1 MNKLSLLNNTPVD
14 LVYKYID
21 LSDPALNCTD
31 SVRKDFDNNELRYSI
46 RSALKNIPWIRYIY
60 IIMPNER
67 VSFLKSADL
76 ISQRIKY
83 IKDNDLLGFDSSSST
98 TFEYNLW
105 RLKDFGCSEHIIYA
119 NDDNFFGNP
128 LKKEDFF
135 YEDAGIVYP
144 YTLYKDKTGSDMRHS
159 IMTKYFIA
167 DKFLKKANPNTMYG
181 FYYRVLSAHSITCAA
196 LQEKKLTFPKHPLN
210 TLHNA
215 IPLKL
220 SEIKTCYNIVKKY
233 YRYADVC
240 LSSTTNETVQPSFQN
255 LYGFYFVNA
264 KNRKI
269 NSSLSYGISSIQRC
283 TAEIGNYDLFCL
295 NTGADGG
302 STEARRHEI
311 KVMESLFPNPCPYEK

>member
-21 LSDPALNCTD
+21 LSDPALNRTD

-76 ISQRIKY
+76 ISQLIKY

-181 FYYRVLSAHSITCAA
+181 FYYRVLSAHSITCTA
-196 LQEKKLTFPKHPLN
+196 LQEKKLTFPKRPLN

-311 KVMESLFPNPCPYEK
+311 KVMESLFPDPCPYEK

>member
-21 LSDPALNCTD
+21 LSDPALNRTD
-31 SVRKDFDNNELRYSI
+31 SVRKDFDNNELQYSI

-144 YTLYKDKTGSDMRHS
+144 YTLYKDKTGSDMRH
-159 IMTKYFIA
+159 
-167 DKFLKKANPNTMYG
+167 
-181 FYYRVLSAHSITCAA
+181 LSH
-196 LQEKKLTFPKHPLN
+196 L
-210 TLHNA
+210 
-215 IPLKL
+215 
-220 SEIKTCYNIVKKY
+220 
-233 YRYADVC
+233 
-240 LSSTTNETVQPSFQN
+240 
-255 LYGFYFVNA
+255 
-264 KNRKI
+264 
-269 NSSLSYGISSIQRC
+269 
-283 TAEIGNYDLFCL
+283 
-295 NTGADGG
+295 
-302 STEARRHEI
+302 
-311 KVMESLFPNPCPYEK
+311 

>member
-21 LSDPALNCTD
+21 LSDPALN
-31 SVRKDFDNNELRYSI
+31 RKDFDNNELQYSI

-196 LQEKKLTFPKHPLN
+196 LQEKKLTFPKRPLN

>member
-1 MNKLSLLNNTPVD
+1 
-14 LVYKYID
+14 
-21 LSDPALNCTD
+21 
-31 SVRKDFDNNELRYSI
+31 
-46 RSALKNIPWIRYIY
+46 
-60 IIMPNER
+60 
-67 VSFLKSADL
+67 
-76 ISQRIKY
+76 
-83 IKDNDLLGFDSSSST
+83 
-98 TFEYNLW
+98 
-105 RLKDFGCSEHIIYA
+105 
-119 NDDNFFGNP
+119 
-128 LKKEDFF
+128 
-135 YEDAGIVYP
+135 
-144 YTLYKDKTGSDMRHS
+144 
-159 IMTKYFIA
+159 
-167 DKFLKKANPNTMYG
+167 MYG

-196 LQEKKLTFPKHPLN
+196 LQEKKLTFPKRPLN

-240 LSSTTNETVQPSFQN
+240 LSSTTNETIQPSFQN

-295 NTGADGG
+295 NTADGG
-302 STEARRHEI
+302 SSEARRHEI

>member
-1 MNKLSLLNNTPVD
+1 
-14 LVYKYID
+14 
-21 LSDPALNCTD
+21 
-31 SVRKDFDNNELRYSI
+31 
-46 RSALKNIPWIRYIY
+46 
-60 IIMPNER
+60 MPNER

-181 FYYRVLSAHSITCAA
+181 FYYRVLSAHSITCTA
-196 LQEKKLTFPKHPLN
+196 LQEKKLTFPKRPLN

>member
-21 LSDPALNCTD
+21 LSDPALNRTD

-196 LQEKKLTFPKHPLN
+196 LHEKKLTFPKHPLN

-240 LSSTTNETVQPSFQN
+240 LSSTTNETIQPSFQN

-269 NSSLSYGISSIQRC
+269 NSSLSYGISSMQRC
-283 TAEIGNYDLFCL
+283 TTEIGNYDLFCL